1 MSIWMDELAAF
12 ATPAGGGILLSPA
25 RREGRQLLSACA
37 RRRPVV
43 GVEVHTMA
51 SLALELCGPALSAP
65 DAPRLLTPLQTRA
78 LVLELLEGLAGG
90 GGDLDR
96 PALRTNA
103 GARALWSALEELEL
117 FQTDPAQCRDGSP
130 RLAALAELQEK
141 LRETLN
147 RRNLLTRPGL
157 LALALA
163 ETEAGRAPRIGERFA
178 ALSHVVLTPL
188 ERAVW
193 EAATG
198 RTYTLIPLTRPEGEA
213 PLPGTLPGERPVAD
227 LGEIV
232 RGRSRFVSCR
242 GMEREIRFILEDVLR
257 RGRPLA
263 ESAVAA
269 LTPELALALR
279 AEGARLGI
287 PISVA
292 GGIPLADSPLTGLL
306 RGLRDWR
313 EGGYEAEALIP
324 LLWEPSF
331 AVPHKLRLADRLRRQ
346 RIGWGWERYTLLS
359 TPQEGESQEESDARQ
374 TWGELFNALFRAL
387 EPSLEQEL
395 GLDTFLENW
404 IRPVSPE
411 SGGAR
416 LQLRSLLAQLE
427 GDGRTSLAD
436 KLLEAAGE
444 STYSPGAAGPDAL
457 FCGTPAECLGTGAD
471 TLYLPGLC
479 QYALDPPRRESPLLT
494 PEERTALGLPDPG
507 WRDRPLEDW
516 GTLLCEFPGRFVFS
530 RPDFDLNALLELPP
544 AAVYEDLRA
553 ACGVPEERLDARPVP
568 APCPAPST
576 AAAQIPA
583 AEQVP
588 DLAEAVAA
596 FRFSPSAL
604 EVALDCPRRF
614 YLQYLLRLRRPEPVE
629 RSTRRWLEP
638 NLLGTFVHGVLED
651 FTRARLAGE
660 EPDLEDL
667 LTGHAARLRVAVPPA
682 GADVMAADLERARAC
697 VLAGAELARQA
708 VPVCAELRFG
718 EEGDDL
724 SLPLSRHT
732 ILLTGSIDRVDREAD
747 GTYTIVDYK
756 TGDGRRFRRE
766 QDRHL
771 QHLLYTLAAEQLLG
785 EGAHVDRAVY
795 QFLAPEEARN
805 RVLSIR
811 ETPEKRRQ
819 VQAVVDALVEL
830 LGREET
836 AWLARPC
843 FTWDDGE
850 KALVPG
856 EDEARRRALD
866 ACARYCPYAD
876 FCRSR

>member
-263 ESAVAA
+263 ESTVAA
-269 LTPELALALR
+269 LTPEFALALR

-444 STYSPGAAGPDAL
+444 STYSPGAAGP
-457 FCGTPAECLGTGAD
+457 
-471 TLYLPGLC
+471 
-479 QYALDPPRRESPLLT
+479 
-494 PEERTALGLPDPG
+494 
-507 WRDRPLEDW
+507 
-516 GTLLCEFPGRFVFS
+516 
-530 RPDFDLNALLELPP
+530 
-544 AAVYEDLRA
+544 
-553 ACGVPEERLDARPVP
+553 DARPVP

>member
-1 MSIWMDELAAF
+1 MSIWMDRLEVFAA
-12 ATPAGGGILLSPA
+12 PAGGGILLSHT
-25 RREGRQLLSACA
+25 RREGHRLLSACA

-43 GVEVHTMA
+43 GVEIHTMT
-51 SLALELCGPALSAP
+51 SLAIELCGPALAAP
-65 DAPRLLTPLQTRA
+65 DAPRLLTPLQTRT
-78 LVLELLEGLAGG
+78 LVLELLESYAGN

-103 GARALWSALEELEL
+103 GARAMWSALEEIEL
-117 FQTDPAQCRDGSP
+117 FRADPEKCRDGSP

-141 LRETLN
+141 FRETLS

-163 ETEAGRAPRIGERFA
+163 EAETGRAPKIGERFA
-178 ALSHVVLTPL
+178 SLSHVVLTPL

-193 EAATG
+193 EAVTG
-198 RTYTLIPLTRPEGEA
+198 GKYTLIPLARPEGIA
-213 PLPGTLPGERPVAD
+213 PLPGSLPGDRPAVD
-227 LGEIV
+227 LEEAV

-242 GMEREIRFILEDVLR
+242 GQEREIRFILEDVLR

-263 ESAVAA
+263 ESAVAT
-269 LTPELALALR
+269 LTPEFALALR

-287 PISVA
+287 PVSVA

-306 RGLRDWR
+306 RGLREWR
-313 EGGYEAEALIP
+313 ESGYEAEILIP

-359 TPQEGESQEESDARQ
+359 AQQDGESEEEADTRQ
-374 TWGELFNALFRAL
+374 TWGALFDALFQAL
-387 EPSLEQEL
+387 EPSLEQKL
-395 GLDTFLENW
+395 GLDAFLENW

-416 LQLRSLLAQLE
+416 LQLRALLIQLE

-444 STYSPGAAGPDAL
+444 STYSPGAASPDAL
-457 FCGTPAECLGTGAD
+457 FCGTPAECLGTPAD
-471 TLYLPGLC
+471 VLYLPGLC

-494 PEERTALGLPDPG
+494 QEERAAIGLPEPG
-507 WRDRPLEDW
+507 WRDRPMEDW
-516 GTLLCEFPGRFVFS
+516 GTLLCEFPGNFMFS
-530 RPDFDLNALLELPP
+530 RPDFDLDSLLDLPP

-553 ACGVPEERLDARPVP
+553 ACGAPEERLDARPIP
-568 APCPAPST
+568 APCPAPS
-576 AAAQIPA
+576 AALAKTPA
-583 AEQVP
+583 AEPIP

-629 RSTRRWLEP
+629 RSARRWLEP
-638 NLLGTFVHGVLED
+638 SELGIFVHGVLED

-660 EPDLEDL
+660 EPDLEAL
-667 LTGHAARLRVAVPPA
+667 LASHAVRLREAVPPA
-682 GADVMAADLERARAC
+682 GSDVMAADLERARAC
-697 VLAGAELARQA
+697 VLAGAELARQTT
-708 VPVCAELRFG
+708 PVCAELRFG

-724 SLPLSRHT
+724 RLPLGRHT

-771 QHLLYTLAAEQLLG
+771 QHLLYTLAAEQLL
-785 EGAHVDRAVY
+785 EGAHVGRAVY

-811 ETPEKRRQ
+811 ETPEQRRD
-819 VQAVVDALVEL
+819 VQAVVDALVDL
-830 LGREET
+830 LGREES
-836 AWLARPC
+836 AWLAKPC
-843 FTWDDGE
+843 FAWDDEG
-850 KALVPG
+850 KTLVPG
-856 EDEARRRALD
+856 EDEARSRAMGS
-866 ACARYCPYAD
+866 CTRYCPYAD
-876 FCRSR
+876 FCRSK